1 MKAIGYRVPG
11 NIDREDSFVDIE
23 LPQPKPA
30 GRDILVEVK
39 AVSVNP
45 VDYKVRQGTAP
56 LNEEWKVVGAAHR
69 HLVMARIQSGPT
81 YCLERRY
88 PLRHLVVE
96 VRHNLGRSIY

>member
-56 LNEEWKVVGAAHR
+56 LNEEWKVVGYDAAGI
-69 HLVMARIQSGPT
+69 VTEVGPGVLSSWLIFAKKT
-81 YCLERRY
+81 DLD
-88 PLRHLVVE
+88 
-96 VRHNLGRSIY
+96 